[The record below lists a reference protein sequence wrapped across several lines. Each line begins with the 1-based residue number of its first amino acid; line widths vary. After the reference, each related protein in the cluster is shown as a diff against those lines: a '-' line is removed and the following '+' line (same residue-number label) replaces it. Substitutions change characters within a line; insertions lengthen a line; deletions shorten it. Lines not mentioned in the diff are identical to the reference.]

1 MLEEKNHYENKN
13 SQQQVFHRTEIF
25 CIISASEGIDAYR
38 DQAQTNRHN
47 DRTGYHRRKEFSKG
61 L

>member
-13 SQQQVFHRTEIF
+13 SQQQVFHRAEIL

-38 DQAQTNRHN
+38 DH
-47 DRTGYHRRKEFSKG
+47 Y